1 MVARERIM
9 PTGAPRLRTPE
20 GHLNSISYRLKA
32 RRKILKLTQDNLCG
46 RLATAT
52 DGLWAPQWRDIVR
65 IERGTRTVSDLE
77 LLALASALQC
87 QTSELLSDAD
97 KIIAGTEAP
106 HEDTEVSI
114 A

>member
-1 MVARERIM
+1 M
-9 PTGAPRLRTPE
+9 PTGAPRLRTSE
-20 GHLNSISYRLKA
+20 GHLNSISHRLKA
-32 RRKILKLTQDNLCG
+32 RRKTLKLTQDNLCG

-87 QTSELLSDAD
+87 QTSELL
-97 KIIAGTEAP
+97 G
-106 HEDTEVSI
+106 DTETASKDTD
-114 A
+114 